1 MEKKT
6 VYILTTVFVYTNT
19 YVFSS
24 YEKAVQFARNL
35 IDEQI
40 ENHKRYDKFEA
51 LKEVFPEKSYE
62 AYKVLIESDGEV
74 KMGSH
79 GEMKIEAAT
88 FIM

>member
-35 IDEQI
+35 INEQI
-40 ENHKRYDKFEA
+40 ENHKRYDKLEA

>member
-40 ENHKRYDKFEA
+40 ENHKRYDKLEA

-79 GEMKIEAAT
+79 GEMKIETAT

>member
-1 MEKKT
+1 MEKKP

-40 ENHKRYDKFEA
+40 ENHKRYDKLEA